1 MAKML
6 ERGWWMDATTVRPSR
21 ARSRSVAM
29 TWRTDRDRELVDSA
43 APSLSGTGSSN
54 MAKMLERGWWMDA
67 TTVRPSRA
75 RSRSVA
81 IAWACAR

>member
-29 TWRTDRDRELVDSA
+29 TWA
-43 APSLSGTGSSN
+43 G
-54 MAKMLERGWWMDA
+54 
-67 TTVRPSRA
+67 A
-75 RSRSVA
+75 R
-81 IAWACAR
+81 